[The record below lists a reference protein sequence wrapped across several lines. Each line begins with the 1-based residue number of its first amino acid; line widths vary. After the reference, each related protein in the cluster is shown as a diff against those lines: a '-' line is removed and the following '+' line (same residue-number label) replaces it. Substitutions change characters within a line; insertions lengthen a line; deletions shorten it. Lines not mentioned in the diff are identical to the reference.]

1 MPMFKRSKMRYFD
14 LNILANRQR
23 QFYRG
28 QCMSSP
34 NKLDCK
40 GNGLVLGSYR
50 VATLNESGIPRRSTN
65 KGNYCAADKII
76 CISGEDEY
84 RN

>member
-1 MPMFKRSKMRYFD
+1 
-14 LNILANRQR
+14 
-23 QFYRG
+23 
-28 QCMSSP
+28 MSSP